1 MKVTLFGQYLERFVM
16 AQQTGIL
23 LAAGTNEMEIVE
35 FYLDELLPDDRIYRG
50 SYGINVAKVVEII
63 QQPKVTPIPMA
74 PPGVL
79 GTFISRGKVILLV
92 DLAVRLGKKKPES
105 ESNPLAIVTE
115 FNTTAT
121 AFVVSGVNRIHR
133 LAWGRIEPA
142 GVFLDSINCSI
153 TGVVKLED
161 HSVLIL
167 DMEKVLAELNPE
179 CAMTEDAEDDTVVA
193 GARYTAL
200 VADDSFSIRNILAG
214 KLAKAGFE
222 VLTANDG
229 SDAWEH
235 LQELKARSRAEGRAI
250 QEYLQIVIS
259 DIEMPQMDGYS
270 LCQSVKKDPVL
281 QALPVILF
289 SSLINEKQLHKGL
302 SVGADAQINKP
313 ESSNMAQRAR
323 ELIEEYRGGRK

>member
-1 MKVTLFGQYLERFVM
+1 M

-35 FYLDELLPDDRIYRG
+35 FYLDELLSDDKLYRG

-79 GTFISRGKVILLV
+79 GTFISRGRVILLV
-92 DLAVRLGKKKPES
+92 DLAVRLGKQKPES
-105 ESNPLAIVTE
+105 EGNPLAIVTE
-115 FNTTAT
+115 FNKTAT

-142 GVFLDSINCSI
+142 GIFLDSINCSI

-161 HSVLIL
+161 HSVLII

-179 CAMTEDAEDDTVVA
+179 SAMTEDTDDTEIA
-193 GARYTAL
+193 GAHYTAL
-200 VADDSFSIRNILAG
+200 VADDSFSIRNILSG

-222 VLTANDG
+222 VITANDG
-229 SDAWEH
+229 SDAWER
-235 LQELKARSRAEGRAI
+235 LQEMKARSQAEGHAI
-250 QEYLQIVIS
+250 QNYLHIVIS
-259 DIEMPQMDGYS
+259 DIEMPRMDGYS
-270 LCQSVKKDPVL
+270 LCQSIKKDSVL

-323 ELIEEYRGGRK
+323 ELIEEFRGVRK